1 MVYQTCTHH
10 AKNTFKFRA
19 PFVYLRVAK
28 TQTLDSSSMSA
39 TNPNIR
45 PIKWNR
51 SLWPS
56 RAIKIHKCCGH
67 AEAAIFKRF
76 CYEWS
81 ESYRRDL
88 EESLLPRIFRP
99 KHLIKLNGNCKQLA
113 AAEFIPRIY
122 FHRVIQES
130 HHQHTQLKQKLS
142 ARIKKNICK
151 IKQNKTQRSTEISI
165 AT

>member
-56 RAIKIHKCCGH
+56 RAIKIHKSCGH
-67 AEAAIFKRF
+67 AEAAIYKRF

-88 EESLLPRIFRP
+88 EENLLPRTFRP
-99 KHLIKLNGNCKQLA
+99 KHLITLSGNCKQLA
-113 AAEFIPRIY
+113 AAEFIPRISPS
-122 FHRVIQES
+122 R
-130 HHQHTQLKQKLS
+130 HTGKPSSTHTVKAGVERADQKEHL
-142 ARIKKNICK
+142 
-151 IKQNKTQRSTEISI
+151 
-165 AT
+165 